1 MRTIVRARAGA
12 PPAPVPGTLT
22 ADAARSHPLGATLG
36 RGSSRVHLGWHL
48 GVALGATDDPRWIPV
63 TRLLEDPSTLERALM
78 AVGGEVGSTR
88 RDVQASLLLES
99 YAWRLVL
106 PLAGALVAE
115 SRIPMPG
122 PDGVALRL
130 ADDGLPDAIRLL
142 QGRFVALPEDP
153 DAQHR
158 DADVVRDRSSFDLCL
173 ASVLIAHFE
182 PFVRT
187 LHLASG
193 RSRRALWRTVADRT
207 ATALLYAGLA
217 CDRMAVANVAAKRI
231 LAHPPLDD
239 PPRYTA
245 IGDRAVHLRHGCCLW
260 WRTAAATT
268 CLTCPLRVA
277 SGGGDDDP
285 APCSQHGRPAA
296 ADGSR

>member
-1 MRTIVRARAGA
+1 MRTIVRARSGA
-12 PPAPVPGTLT
+12 PPAPAPGTLT
-22 ADAARSHPLGATLG
+22 ADTARSHPLAATLG
-36 RGSSRVHLGWHL
+36 RGKGRVHLGWHL
-48 GVALGATDDPRWIPV
+48 GAALGATDDPRWIPV
-63 TRLLEDPSTLERALM
+63 TGLLDDARTLERALM
-78 AVGGEVGSTR
+78 AVGREVGSTR

-99 YAWRLVL
+99 YAWRLIL

-122 PDGVALRL
+122 SDGVALRL

-153 DAQHR
+153 DTEHP
-158 DADVVRDRSSFDLCL
+158 DADVVRDRSSFDLCF

-182 PFVRT
+182 PFVQT
-187 LHLASG
+187 LHSASG

-217 CDRMAVANVAAKRI
+217 CDRMATANVAAERT

-239 PPRYTA
+239 PPRYTK

-277 SGGGDDDP
+277 SGGGDGP
-285 APCSQHGRPAA
+285 APCSQRDRRTA
-296 ADGSR
+296 ADELP